1 MPRRKLRTSDVARAL
16 GLHPNTIRLYEAW
29 GYLPPAPRASNG
41 YRQFTPYH
49 VDQGRL
55 VRLAQRCTWLSGAI
69 RAEGLALIAA
79 GTAYDLDAALDHARQ
94 VAVLIQAEYAQ
105 AEAAVQVLE
114 HWAAGEPDS
123 AAGRGHALRIGDVAR
138 LLDVSRDVLRGWE
151 RNGLLSVPR
160 EAHSGY
166 RLYGPAE
173 IDRLRVIRTLRR
185 ARYSTMSILRMLL
198 ALDAGHTDLRRAL
211 DTPDP
216 DDIVYVTDHWLT
228 TITDLLAVTAEI
240 LEHVQ
245 AMRAKYGKK
254 KRPTPS

>member
-1 MPRRKLRTSDVARAL
+1 MPRRPLRTSDLARAL

-29 GYLPPAPRASNG
+29 GYLPPVPRAPNG

-49 VDQGRL
+49 LDQARL
-55 VRLAQRCTWLSGAI
+55 VRLAQRCTWLSGTI

-79 GTAYDLDAALDHARQ
+79 GAAHDLDAALDHARQ
-94 VAVLIQAEYAQ
+94 VAALIQAEHAQ

-114 HWAAGEPDS
+114 HWAGGESESSAGKGNP
-123 AAGRGHALRIGDVAR
+123 LRIGAVAR
-138 LLDVSRDVLRGWE
+138 LLDVSVDVLRNWE
-151 RNGLLSVPR
+151 RNGLIEVPR
-160 EAHSGY
+160 EARSGY

-185 ARYSTMSILRMLL
+185 ARYSMMSILRMLL
-198 ALDAGHTDLRRAL
+198 ALDAGRTDLRRAL

-228 TITDLLAVTAEI
+228 TVSELVDVTAET
-240 LEHVQ
+240 LAHVQ

-254 KRPTPS
+254 KRIGHG

>member
-1 MPRRKLRTSDVARAL
+1 MPRRKKLHTSDLARAL

-29 GYLPPAPRASNG
+29 GYLPPVPRAPNG

-49 VDQGRL
+49 LDQGRL
-55 VRLAQRCTWLSGAI
+55 VRLALRCTWLSGPI

-79 GTAYDLDAALDHARQ
+79 GAAYDLDAALDHARQ
-94 VAVLIQAEYAQ
+94 VAALIRAEHAQ

-114 HWAAGEPDS
+114 RWADS
-123 AAGRGHALRIGDVAR
+123 APDAATETGRALRIGEAAR
-138 LLDVSRDVLRGWE
+138 RLEVSVDVLRNWE
-151 RNGLLSVPR
+151 RNGLIEVPR

-166 RLYGPAE
+166 RRYGPVE

-198 ALDAGHTDLRRAL
+198 ALDCGRTDLRRAL

-216 DDIVYVTDHWLT
+216 DDIVYVTDHWLST
-228 TITDLLAVTAEI
+228 VTELVDVTART
-240 LEHVQ
+240 LAHVQ
-245 AMRAKYGKK
+245 AMRTTYGH
-254 KRPTPS
+254 RR